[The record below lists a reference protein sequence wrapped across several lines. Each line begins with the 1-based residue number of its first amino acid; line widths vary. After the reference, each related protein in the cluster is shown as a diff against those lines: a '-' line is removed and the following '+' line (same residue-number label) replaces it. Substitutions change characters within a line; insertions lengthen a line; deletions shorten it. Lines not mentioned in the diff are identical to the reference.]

1 MLINL
6 LREMWRKP
14 ARRIEPEAAHSP
26 RSADKEGASS
36 VGEVQPPADSR
47 SEMIAAHAAMKVG
60 RLQDAIVILRR
71 ATAAESGHADSFMA
85 RAQVARELGLLDEA
99 AFSLDMA
106 RQLRPD
112 SIEIVHNLG
121 AIYEAAGELLK
132 ARSCYEDAIVRQPDF
147 FPSYLNLGNVRRTQG
162 DLAGAQSAYEQA
174 LQLKPDSA
182 KAHGNLAN
190 LLKLQGVLAPAEE
203 HFRRAAE
210 LDPAETRWWFGIGA
224 TMHDLGRLDEAIAIY
239 HRILERTPGDEKAR
253 LNLAYALLGKGDFAR
268 GWPGTEIRF
277 ELSEG
282 AVKPHACPA
291 PRWSGETVSDGALLV
306 WGEQG
311 VADEILFAG
320 MYPELQHLAENVILE
335 CRPKLQPLFAR
346 SFPWALVIP
355 KREPAD
361 ERSIVDVRYQS
372 PAASLGSV
380 LRPNLVS
387 FPSRRRYLF
396 ADDLRVDRWR
406 ARLAALGPG
415 LKVGFSWR
423 SSKKP
428 GERSLSCSRIEH
440 WEALFRLP
448 GIHWICLQYDDCE
461 PELELARDRF
471 AVELHRF
478 DDVNFFDDLDEV
490 AALNASLDLVIS
502 RRCAVSV
509 LSAAL
514 GVETWEFGFG
524 SDWQTHGTGA
534 HPWLPALVRFE
545 RAWDCSWEALF
556 DRLADCL
563 RRRLPQ

>member
-1 MLINL
+1 
-6 LREMWRKP
+6 
-14 ARRIEPEAAHSP
+14 
-26 RSADKEGASS
+26 
-36 VGEVQPPADSR
+36 
-47 SEMIAAHAAMKVG
+47 MIAAHAAIEEG

-71 ATAAESGHADSFMA
+71 VTSAESGNADPLMV
-85 RAQVARELGLLDEA
+85 RAHVARELGLLDEA

-106 RQLRPD
+106 RRLCPD

-121 AIYEAAGELLK
+121 AFYEAAGESFK
-132 ARSCYEDAIVRQPDF
+132 ARSCYEDAITRRPDF
-147 FPSYLNLGNVRRTQG
+147 FPSYLNLGNVRRTLG
-162 DLAGAQSAYEQA
+162 DLAGAQRAYEQA
-174 LQLKPDSA
+174 LHLKPDSA

-190 LLKLQGVLAPAEE
+190 LLKLQGVLTRAEE
-203 HFRRAAE
+203 HFRRASE
-210 LDPAETRWWFGIGA
+210 LDPADSRWWFGVAA
-224 TMHDLGRLDEAIAIY
+224 TMHDLGRLDEAMVLY
-239 HRILERTPGDEKAR
+239 NKILERAPGDEKAK
-253 LNLAYALLGKGDFAR
+253 LNLAYALLGSGDFAR

-282 AVKPHACPA
+282 AVKRHACPA
-291 PRWSGETVSDGALLV
+291 PRWSGESITDGALLV

-320 MYPELQHLAENVILE
+320 MYPELQHRAENVILE
-335 CRPKLQPLFAR
+335 CRAKLQPLFAR
-346 SFPWALVIP
+346 SFPWALVVP

-361 ERSIVDVRYQS
+361 DRCIVDVRYQS
-372 PAASLGSV
+372 PAASLGTV
-380 LRPNLVS
+380 LRPNLDS
-387 FPSRRRYLF
+387 FPSRSQYLF
-396 ADDLRVDRWR
+396 ADSLRVERWR
-406 ARLAALGPG
+406 ARLAALGQG
-415 LKVGFSWR
+415 LKVGFCWR

-428 GERSLSCSRIEH
+428 GERSLSCSSIEH

-448 GIHWICLQYDDCE
+448 GVHWICLQYDDCE
-461 PELELARDRF
+461 PELELARARF

-514 GVETWEFGFG
+514 GVQTWEFGFG

-545 RAWDCSWEALF
+545 RAWNCGWEAIF
-556 DRLADCL
+556 ARLADCL
-563 RRRLPQ
+563 SRRLAQ